1 MGAFSV
7 TVAYRDGRAYW
18 NKKNYPA
25 GIFATNFLNVF
36 YKNDTAARISV
47 FSDEINHNILKQLRC
62 GYLNI
67 RNFTDT
73 GRMIL
78 EELKALP
85 NIPVYS
91 ILDFDAIRER
101 VAFLFSEETGRHICE
116 YFVRRAEIGLIPQ
129 DEVIVDT
136 AYRRCDFEYINECED
151 IINELT
157 GIITFFNN
165 ISNDMYYAHKN
176 LVAFVNALPP

>member
-1 MGAFSV
+1 MEAFSV
-7 TVAYRDGRAYW
+7 IVAYRDSRAYW

-25 GIFATNFLNVF
+25 GIFATSFLNVF
-36 YKNDTAARISV
+36 YKNDIAARISV

-67 RNFTDT
+67 CNFTDT

-91 ILDFDAIRER
+91 ALDFDAIRER
-101 VAFLFSEETGRHICE
+101 VAFLFSEETGQRICD
-116 YFVRRAEIGLIPQ
+116 YFAQRAEIGLIPQ

-136 AYRRCDFEYINECED
+136 AYRRCDFEYINECEG
-151 IINELT
+151 IINEL
-157 GIITFFNN
+157 IAYLPFVVNN
-165 ISNDMYYAHKN
+165 ENILCIK
-176 LVAFVNALPP
+176 PPLS